1 MRSGLLLC
9 GPVLHF
15 VVWFYIARSGPA
27 LDGPGLGWCGLVFL
41 AVVRSYIVWSGFT
54 VGGAELD

>member
-9 GPVLHF
+9 GPVLHG
-15 VVWFYIARSGPA
+15 VVRFYIARSGPA